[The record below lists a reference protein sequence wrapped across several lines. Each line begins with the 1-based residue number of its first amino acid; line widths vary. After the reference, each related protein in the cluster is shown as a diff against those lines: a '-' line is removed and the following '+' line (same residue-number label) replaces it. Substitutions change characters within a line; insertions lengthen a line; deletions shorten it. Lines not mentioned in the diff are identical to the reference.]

1 MSASLNHKLRNA
13 RDLLQNGD
21 TAAART
27 LCDGLL
33 RQAPRNPE
41 ALLLRGIAALMEG
54 AHTQAVR
61 DLQQALAAA
70 PRDGAILE
78 YLGLAQLNLGAY
90 AEAETVLRQ
99 ASAISGAP
107 ASVWM
112 RLGLALL
119 HQDRSHEALPALQKA
134 VSLAPG
140 HPDCLL
146 SLGRGLAAAG
156 DTTAA
161 TAQFTAVLQITPGH
175 PDALFNLGVLHLD
188 AGELDAAAQR
198 FTETLVHNPR
208 HVEAMINRAVVLD
221 RQQHSADAVLQL
233 ERALAIAPGHP
244 HAHSTLGRIHLA
256 QGQISAAR
264 DQFAAA
270 LETDPTL
277 PVALE
282 GMAAACRA
290 GSRHSEAAHWYGLL
304 VAQDPGDAAAW
315 ACQADSLLQIGKL
328 EDAMT
333 AARHALQLDPLQASA
348 YGVLALLH
356 IVRAELDIAVNILEQ
371 GVEKTGDAL
380 LLATLSQQARHMC
393 DWPRWHAAWA
403 RLEPLITGSQA
414 NCGTP
419 FPLLGENLDRM
430 QLLDYTRRWARLR
443 FGPAA
448 DTVAPI
454 AAHTPPNERL
464 RIGYFSSDF
473 QEHPAAHLIA
483 EVFELHDRNR
493 FEIYAYSYGPASDS
507 PMRHRIRAAVDH
519 FIDIAWETN
528 DAVVERIRRDR
539 IDILID
545 LKGYTLGDRLAVM
558 AQRPSPVQVTFMGYT
573 GTTGAGFIDYLIADP
588 FVLPPGEPTGCSEQ
602 VVRLPHC
609 MQPID
614 RKRTVAE
621 PLSRTA
627 YGLPERGF
635 VFCCFNQT
643 FKITPDLFAVWM
655 RLLAAMPDSV
665 LWLVDA
671 NRWATQNLRTAAA
684 AAGVAPERLVFAP
697 RLPLAEHLARY
708 KVADLALDTFP
719 YTSHTTAS
727 DALWCGCPL
736 VALCGT
742 TFAARLS
749 GSILTASNLPDLI
762 THSREQY
769 ERKVLELAQSPEVLQ
784 SVKNRVAAARAAAPM
799 FDTTAFTRDLE
810 MLLLT
815 LPVVGSGLRP

>member
-21 TAAART
+21 SAAARA

-41 ALLLRGIAALMEG
+41 ALLLRGIAALMQG
-54 AHTQAVR
+54 AHAQAAQ
-61 DLQQALAAA
+61 DLQQAKAAA

-78 YLGLAQLNLGAY
+78 HLGLAQLNLGAY

-99 ASAISGAP
+99 ASGLPGAP

-112 RLGLALL
+112 RLGLAIL
-119 HQDRSHEALPALQKA
+119 HQGRAAEAVPLLREA
-134 VSLAPG
+134 VARAPG

-156 DTTAA
+156 DTVAA
-161 TAQFTAVLQITPGH
+161 AACFADALRAAPGH
-175 PDALFNLGVLHLD
+175 PDALFNLGVLHLET
-188 AGELDAAAQR
+188 GELDAAARR
-198 FTETLVHNPR
+198 FAETLAVEPR
-208 HVEAMINRAVVLD
+208 HVEAMINLAVVLD
-221 RQQHSADAVLQL
+221 RQNRSVEAENQL

-244 HAHSTLGRIHLA
+244 HAHSTLGQMHLA
-256 QGQISAAR
+256 RGMPAAAR
-264 DQFAAA
+264 EAFAVALAA
-270 LETDPTL
+270 DPAL
-277 PVALE
+277 AVALE
-282 GMAAACRA
+282 GMGAACRA
-290 GSRHSEAAHWYGLL
+290 GGRHGEAAHWYSKL
-304 VAQDPGDAAAW
+304 VAQNPDDAAARIGL
-315 ACQADSLLQIGKL
+315 ADSLLQTGKV
-328 EDAMT
+328 EEAEAM
-333 AARHALQLDPLQASA
+333 ARHALQLDPLQTSA
-348 YGVLALLH
+348 YGTLALLH
-356 IVRAELDIAVNILEQ
+356 IVRGALDDAIAVLEQ
-371 GVEKTGDAL
+371 GIEKTGDAL

-393 DWPRWHAAWA
+393 DWPRWRAAWA
-403 RLEPLITGSQA
+403 RLEPLITGSQS

-419 FPLLGENLDRM
+419 FPLLGENLDRL
-430 QLLDYTRRWARLR
+430 QLLDYTRRWARQR

-448 DTVAPI
+448 DAVTPMPP
-454 AAHTPPNERL
+454 HDPPNARL

-473 QEHPAAHLIA
+473 QDHPAAYLIA
-483 EVFELHDRNR
+483 EVFELHDRSR
-493 FEIYAYSYGPASDS
+493 FEVYAYSYGPASDS
-507 PMRHRIRAAVDH
+507 PMRHRLRAAVDH
-519 FIDIAWETN
+519 FIDIAWETD
-528 DAVVERIRRDR
+528 DAVVERIRSDR

-558 AQRPSPVQVTFMGYT
+558 ARRPSPVQVTFMGYT
-573 GTTGAGFIDYLIADP
+573 GTTGVKFIDYLIADP

-602 VVRLPHC
+602 VVYLPRC

-621 PLSRTA
+621 PLSRSA
-627 YGLPERGF
+627 YGLPEHSF

-643 FKITPDLFAVWM
+643 FKITPDLFAAWM
-655 RLLAAMPDSV
+655 RLLAAVPGSV

-671 NRWATQNLRTAAA
+671 NRWATQNLRAAA
-684 AAGVAPERLVFAP
+684 VAAGIAPERLVLAP

-736 VALCGT
+736 IALCGT

-749 GSILTASNLPDLI
+749 SSILTASGLPDLI
-762 THSREQY
+762 TQTLAQY
-769 ERKVLELAQSPEVLQ
+769 EAKVLEFAQNPDALQ
-784 SVKNRVAAARAAAPM
+784 TVRARIAAARDGSPM
-799 FDTTAFTRDLE
+799 FDTTAFARDLE
-810 MLLLT
+810 ALLLDMA
-815 LPVVGSGLRP
+815 GR